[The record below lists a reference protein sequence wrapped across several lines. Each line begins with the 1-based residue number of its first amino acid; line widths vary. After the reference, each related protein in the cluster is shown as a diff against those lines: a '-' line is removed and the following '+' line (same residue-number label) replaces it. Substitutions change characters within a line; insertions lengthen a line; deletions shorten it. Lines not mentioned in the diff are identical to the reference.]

1 MECSRHPEYRAYVR
15 DLEHSQ
21 RCRQAVEAWRAS
33 GEPVVAGRYALC
45 WTFER
50 ALGFVGALGRLFHAY
65 NAVLWER
72 FPYCPRCFGGCC
84 VLSATQVGTFDLL
97 ALAMLETPYPVLP
110 QRIRAGAWD
119 CIYLAARGC
128 AWPAAW
134 RPIKC
139 WAFYCALGEPAGDLV
154 AQLRQVVRDL
164 LPGALRAYEEVERK
178 ALLDR
183 LEDPVV
189 FARAL
194 NEALVDVFVAPLGE
208 RCPAIAESTPD
219 DRAGHSPE
227 SLRADLLAAIGE
239 IAQQACL
246 ASWPVLEGS
255 EPADAQLLADLET
268 LEWIVVGHP
277 QDGAER
283 LHEMGG
289 RYASAR
295 PPRDSEAATVCYR
308 MRCQVSRLQELYGD
322 LQAEGDAGWES

>member
-1 MECSRHPEYRAYVR
+1 VECSRHPEYRAYVR

-33 GEPVVAGRYALC
+33 GEPVVAGQYALC

-50 ALGFVGALGRLFHAY
+50 AQGFVGALGRLFRAY

-72 FPYCPRCFGGCC
+72 FPYCSRCFGGCC
-84 VLSATQVGTFDLL
+84 VLSATHVGTFDVL
-97 ALAMLETPYPVLP
+97 ALAMLGAPYPALP

-164 LPGALRAYEEVERK
+164 MPGALRAYEEVEHT

-189 FARAL
+189 FAGAL
-194 NEALVDVFVAPLGE
+194 KEALVDVFVAPLGE
-208 RCPAIAESTPD
+208 HYPAIAQSTPD
-219 DRAGHSPE
+219 GRAVHSPE
-227 SLRADLLAAIGE
+227 DLRADLLAVLGE
-239 IAQQACL
+239 IAQQACA
-246 ASWPVLEGS
+246 ASWPVPRGS
-255 EPADAQLLADLET
+255 EAADTQLLADLET

-283 LHEMGG
+283 LCEMGG

-295 PPRDSEAATVCYR
+295 PPRDGEPATVCYR

-322 LQAEGDAGWES
+322 LQAEGDTEWES